1 MMNLYGKQYS
11 SCYWQISYDD
21 DDDDNYD
28 DDEDV
33 YNDEDDDD
41 AMFIQVQPN
50 IATFFPVKPH
60 KKRSDLITL
69 KKSFLICG

>member
-11 SCYWQISYDD
+11 SCYQPISY

-28 DDEDV
+28 DDDEDD

-50 IATFFPVKPH
+50 IATFFQVKPQ
-60 KKRSDLITL
+60 KNGAI
-69 KKSFLICG
+69 